1 MAETVFF
8 KGHWLGYENIPE
20 SKDIVKHGASQ
31 GIKDFIAGNFSGTTP
46 VTDGNNMNNYSDKPL
61 DPNDLEEFNN
71 FNPEIEDV
79 FAARQKVAAAE
90 AMLLQKKAD
99 QLKAA
104 QLAKEQEFARY
115 KKYYEDSQKQKP
127 AE

>member
-1 MAETVFF
+1 MARTVFF
-8 KGHWLGYENIPE
+8 NGHWTGYEPRFNG
-20 SKDIVKHGASQ
+20 KDIVKHGASQ
-31 GIKDFIAGNFSGTTP
+31 SIKDFIAGNFSGTTP
-46 VTDGNNMNNYSDKPL
+46 VTDGNNMNNYSDKVL
-61 DPNDLEEFNN
+61 DPNDLEEMNN

-79 FAARQKVAAAE
+79 FVAKQNVAAAE
-90 AMLLQKKAD
+90 AMLMQKKAD

-115 KKYYEDSQKQKP
+115 KKYYEDSQKKT